1 MPKAP
6 AIKNGN
12 TERALG
18 DFHTG
23 SSPVLTTKI
32 KVMKTIYESPIGL
45 FVEKYDWD
53 DQFTITG
60 KVLKSMTM
68 KEFDSAYDV
77 EEFIQAKINCKGISF
92 DSEYCQFFA
101 YAKTKNRAMTFVK
114 EIEDYFAK
122 VREMLSA
129 K

>member
-101 YAKTKNRAMTFVK
+101 YAKNKNRAMTFIK

>member
-1 MPKAP
+1 MVK
-6 AIKNGN
+6 
-12 TERALG
+12 
-18 DFHTG
+18 
-23 SSPVLTTKI
+23 
-32 KVMKTIYESPIGL
+32 IYESPIGL

-60 KVLKSMTM
+60 KLLKSETM
-68 KEFDSAYDV
+68 KEFDGAYEA
-77 EEFIQAKINCKGISF
+77 EEFIQAKINCKGIDF

-101 YAKTKNRAMTFVK
+101 YAKTKNRAVKFVK
-114 EIEDYFAK
+114 EIEDYFTK